1 MLKEDFY
8 IVLQYTFKSTTGSLW
23 KNKENRKLPSY
34 SFQEVTYILTNEL
47 TLYNYKW
54 LLNNSLEHYGT

>member
-1 MLKEDFY
+1 MEEQGKPQ
-8 IVLQYTFKSTTGSLW
+8 IAQLQFSI
-23 KNKENRKLPSY
+23 
-34 SFQEVTYILTNEL
+34 EVTYILTNEL